1 MDDLEEVALTNR
13 IKSGRRRLI
22 AGGIIQVIGGIL
34 GALVVAL
41 TLLSFLISGNIADEQ
56 DGRFVYSSMV
66 FGLFIEVAI
75 TAWLLTM
82 GLGSMS
88 MKRWARTLTLAVL
101 WPGFILGTYMTIT
114 FCLYLPDMIQAF
126 STFQDASIEV
136 PPVFIYFG
144 LGLMSFVYCAF
155 PGLLLLLYTGK
166 RTREACE
173 YYQPLPGWT
182 DSIPLPVLATCFL
195 FSIQT
200 IGALPSMISIKAFPL
215 FGVLIKGTPGIILI
229 VVLILLLA
237 FMVWRF
243 CKLQPIAWWGALA
256 LGLLVSSSIS
266 LTFLQMDMDEMMQ
279 MFMGANTQ
287 KIEMPQMDGIMDSP
301 AVKIQAL
308 GYPLILLA
316 FFLYTKR
323 FFKKGEE
330 PASLSETTDELQ

>member
-101 WPGFILGTYMTIT
+101 WPGFILGTYMIT
-114 FCLYLPDMIQAF
+114 MSFLYIPEMVQAY
-126 STFQDASIEV
+126 STFQDASVEV

-144 LGLMSFVYCAF
+144 LGLMSFGYIAF
-155 PGLLLLLYTGK
+155 PGLLLLLYAGK

-173 YYQPLPGWT
+173 YHQPLPGWT

-195 FSIQT
+195 FSFQT
-200 IGALPSMISIKAFPL
+200 LGSLPMMISVSAFPL
-215 FGVLIKGTPGIILI
+215 FGVLIKGTPGIFLI
-229 VVLILLLA
+229 IVLVLLFA
-237 FMVWRF
+237 VIVWGF
-243 CKLQPIAWWGALA
+243 CRLQPIAWWAALA
-256 LGLLVSSSIS
+256 LGLFVSGSSS
-266 LTFLQMDMDEMMQ
+266 LTFFQMDMTEMMDL
-279 MFMGANTQ
+279 FLGASAQ
-287 KIEMPQMDGIMDSP
+287 EIEMPQLDGIMDSP

-308 GYPLILLA
+308 GYPLLLLA

-323 FFKKGEE
+323 FFKNNEE
-330 PASLSETTDELQ
+330 AAQPPETTDELQ